1 MAWSK
6 LFKLNMTQDIIRLI
20 NLKQIKATHINFT
33 SQHQYVSDNFVSSIL
48 DPHQAQKPRNPILY
62 PSPPKFVSTSSTYR
76 TILKGPNRCFSH
88 VFDKITCVGHYLQY
102 LI

>member
-33 SQHQYVSDNFVSSIL
+33 SQHQYVSDNFVSSTL
-48 DPHQAQKPRNPILY
+48 GSS
-62 PSPPKFVSTSSTYR
+62 PSSETSE
-76 TILKGPNRCFSH
+76 PNLISFATEIRVHFLN
-88 VFDKITCVGHYLQY
+88 LQDNIY
-102 LI
+102 GA